1 MIHSSLQIILAGM
14 GLPWTG
20 YFITW
25 CVAKILRQNNRD
37 ALTIAIEAGIQNIG
51 IAFFLLR
58 FSLPQPYQDLTT
70 LVPVSISFMTP
81 LPLIV
86 LLIVKRIVKIFK
98 PEEVEI
104 VVPDNIKAKEMEIML
119 KA

>member
-1 MIHSSLQIILAGM
+1 M

-20 YFITW
+20 YLITW
-25 CVAKILRQNNRD
+25 CIAKLLRQTNRD

-58 FSLPQPYQDLTT
+58 FSLPQPYQDITT

-86 LLIVKRIVKIFK
+86 LLIIKKILRIFQT
-98 PEEVEI
+98 EEVDTIIPERNVRDKEI
-104 VVPDNIKAKEMEIML
+104 EVML
-119 KA
+119 KT

>member
-1 MIHSSLQIILAGM
+1 M

-20 YFITW
+20 YLITW
-25 CVAKILRQNNRD
+25 SIAKILRQSNKD

-58 FSLPQPYQDLTT
+58 FSLPQPYQDITT
-70 LVPVSISFMTP
+70 LIPVSISFMTP

-86 LLIVKRIVKIFK
+86 LLILKKIFK
-98 PEEVEI
+98 VFQTEEVDTI
-104 VVPDNIKAKEMEIML
+104 VPERNVKEKEMEVMI

>member
-1 MIHSSLQIILAGM
+1 M

-20 YFITW
+20 YVITY
-25 CVAKILRQNNRD
+25 CVSKILRQTNKD

-70 LVPVSISFMTP
+70 LVPISISFMTP
-81 LPLIV
+81 LPLI
-86 LLIVKRIVKIFK
+86 LLVIIKKIFRLCEE
-98 PEEVEI
+98 EEVDKIIPVNLKE
-104 VVPDNIKAKEMEIML
+104 KEMETML